1 MDTLLFALNAVLPI
15 LLLISFGYILKKFKF
30 FDEHFLQVGNK
41 FVFRVA
47 LPALLFITIYSIDDL
62 GQINWPVIIFAV
74 SGVFLLFIIGL
85 IIALATTKK
94 EAQKGVLWQV
104 VFRANYA
111 IIGIPL
117 AQAIGGDAAV
127 EVVALVSAIIVPLI
141 NIFAVIALTTFIK
154 DGKDTTHP
162 FKSTII
168 KIVKNPLILAIF
180 SGLFVLWIRSFIPID
195 SETQLPV
202 FTIEYNLKFLYL
214 AIKWVGQIASP
225 FALIILGGTFEF
237 LAVKEMAKQVVIGTL
252 ARVVLAPFITL
263 TTLIILSK
271 NIAYFQFTT
280 AEYPA
285 LIALFASPV
294 AVASAIMAREMK
306 NDGKLAVQLVVWT
319 TSFSILSIFIIVF
332 VFRYLNLL

>member
-15 LLLISFGYILKKFKF
+15 LLLISFGYVLKKVKF
-30 FDEHFLQVGNK
+30 LDEHFLQIGNK

-47 LPALLFITIYSIDDL
+47 LPALLFITIYSIEDL

-74 SGVFLLFIIGL
+74 SGVSILFIVGL
-85 IIALATTKK
+85 VIALATTKK
-94 EAQKGVLWQV
+94 ENQKGVLWQV

-117 AQAIGGDAAV
+117 AQAIGGEPAV

-141 NIFAVIALTTFIK
+141 NIFAVIALTTFIR
-154 DGKDTTHP
+154 DDNDTTHP
-162 FKSTII
+162 FKATII
-168 KIVKNPLILAIF
+168 KIAKNPLILAIF
-180 SGLFVLWIRSFIPID
+180 AGLFALWIRSYIPID
-195 SETQLPV
+195 PITELPV
-202 FTIEYNLKFLYL
+202 FTIQYNLKFLYL
-214 AIKWVGQIASP
+214 VIKWVGQIASP

-237 LAVKEMAKQVVIGTL
+237 FAVKEMAKQVIIGT
-252 ARVVLAPFITL
+252 ASRVILAPLVTL
-263 TTLIILSK
+263 TTLVILSQ
-271 NIAYFQFTT
+271 NFSYFQFST

-306 NDGKLAVQLVVWT
+306 NDEKLAVQLVVWT
-319 TSFSILSIFIIVF
+319 TTLSILSIFVIVF